1 MAHDVSIGGRTY
13 RVRAPLGAFALGAAT
28 LGMYWLYWNY
38 RVNDDVRMYLRNYS
52 IRPLISTLAVIGMFL
67 ALPLAVV
74 AVLTEVWWLLA
85 VVALLV
91 AMGLTGIV
99 HTARRVITAQ
109 EQAGVERSS
118 AGMALLLFLSGFLGV
133 AYLQAGL
140 NRAWTKA
147 AADERARQAAS
158 AAAPPERERVQAFP
172 RPAPKAGTNLVS
184 PGDVGSRV
192 TFQFE
197 LPNGYTTEAVGVFER
212 WDPDAETYF
221 VRKKDGTEV
230 RVPARGVRYGKV
242 IPTRPAAPT
251 AAGATDPRSS

>member
-13 RVRAPLGAFALGAAT
+13 RVRAPLGAFALGAVT

-38 RVNDDVRMYLRNYS
+38 RVNDDVRMYLRSYS
-52 IRPLISTLAVIGMFL
+52 IRPLISTIAVIGLFL

-74 AVLTEVWWLLA
+74 TVLTEVWWLLA
-85 VVALLV
+85 IVALLV
-91 AMGLTGIV
+91 VMAMVGIV

-109 EQAGVERSS
+109 EQAAVEPSS
-118 AGMALLLFLSGFLGV
+118 AGLALMLFLGGFLGV

-140 NRAWTKA
+140 NRAWMQA
-147 AADERARQAAS
+147 AADEGARQAAS
-158 AAAPPERERVQAFP
+158 AAASVEREPVQAFP

-184 PGDVGSRV
+184 PADIGSRV

-197 LPNGYTTEAVGVFER
+197 LPNGYTTEAVGLFER
-212 WDPDAETYF
+212 WDSEAETYF

-230 RVPARGVRYGKV
+230 RVPARGVRHGKV
-242 IPTRPAAPT
+242 IPARPATPST
-251 AAGATDPRSS
+251 R